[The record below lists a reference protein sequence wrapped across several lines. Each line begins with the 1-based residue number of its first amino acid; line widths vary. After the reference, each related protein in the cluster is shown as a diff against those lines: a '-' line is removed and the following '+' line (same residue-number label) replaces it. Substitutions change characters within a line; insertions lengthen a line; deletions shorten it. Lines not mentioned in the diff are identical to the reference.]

1 MLDFIKLTVSNQ
13 QIINRVFLHPD
24 FVNCT
29 PPTNYYY
36 SKYHKEVNKSLQ
48 FNFNKIPNTEN
59 FHHVDICISPHYHS
73 NKYLHNGNDLTPE
86 NCIKSLKE
94 IFTYLQIEPS
104 EYNELKVVNLEFGL
118 NIIPEKD
125 IKELINGLIYSKKT
139 PFKVYDTQNKPYFKE
154 SERQNSRFKEIKAY
168 AKGLQFQEL
177 PQYGIDIN
185 TFRFE
190 IRAKKH
196 RKIKSLG
203 ITTAKDLLNIA
214 KYPRLAEE
222 VINEWQNV
230 LLINFTPDFSAL
242 KPDEVH
248 FIKQAQ
254 KIDFWNDLITN
265 KSRNTFVDNKIKYYK
280 ILKEK
285 NNLHHLIKLQIIDK
299 CYQLLNCANSPQ
311 ETPINKGILKTKET
325 ALNTIN
331 GENAQ
336 LEQTNRQC
344 LVTGLR
350 IDMQKKNSVYLSN
363 AGLLWYY
370 KNDIKTFLQL
380 QNRFLTSEKR
390 KLKIIE
396 QIYYIAHNI
405 RNTKTNEYHN
415 RNKFIERNYNVNQLQ
430 FTFT

>member
-1 MLDFIKLTVSNQ
+1 MLDFIKLRIDNQ
-13 QIINRVFLHPD
+13 ELINRVFLHPD
-24 FVNCT
+24 FGKCKPKN
-29 PPTNYYY
+29 NYYY
-36 SKYHKEVNKSLQ
+36 SKYQKEINTKLQLDFLKSREKGK
-48 FNFNKIPNTEN
+48 FTY
-59 FHHVDICISPHYHS
+59 VDLCISPHYHF
-73 NKYLHNGNDLTPE
+73 NNYLHNGNDLTPE
-86 NCIKSLKE
+86 NCIKSIFE
-94 IFTYLQIEPS
+94 ILDYLHIKS
-104 EYNELKVVNLEFGL
+104 EELDELKVVNLEVGV
-118 NIIPEKD
+118 NIIPETD
-125 IKELINGLIYSKKT
+125 IKELINGIYYSKKT
-139 PFKVYDTQNKPYFKE
+139 PIKVYEHPYNRRTEEKD
-154 SERQNSRFKEIKAY
+154 SEYKIIKTY
-168 AKGLQFQEL
+168 AKGLQCHERQ
-177 PQYGIDIN
+177 QYQVDIN

-190 IRAKKH
+190 VKTKKH

-230 LLINFTPDFSAL
+230 LLINLTPDLTTL
-242 KPDEVH
+242 KREDIQ
-248 FIKQAQ
+248 FIKQSV
-254 KIDFWNDLITN
+254 KFDFWNDLIT
-265 KSRNTFVDNKIKYYK
+265 KKHRNTVRNNKNKYYN
-280 ILKEK
+280 ILKGK

-299 CYQLLNCANSPQ
+299 IYQLLNCANSPQ

-325 ALNTIN
+325 ALNTIK

-336 LEQTNRQC
+336 LEQTNRLC

-350 IDMQKKNSVYLSN
+350 IDMQRKNSVYLSN

-415 RNKFIERNYNVNQLQ
+415 RKKFIERNYNVNQLQ

>member
-1 MLDFIKLTVSNQ
+1 MLDFIKLRIDNQ
-13 QIINRVFLHPD
+13 ELINRVFLHPD
-24 FVNCT
+24 FVKCIPKT
-29 PPTNYYY
+29 YYYY
-36 SKYHKEVNKSLQ
+36 SKCPKDINKKIQLDFHKINDTNE
-48 FNFNKIPNTEN
+48 FNY
-59 FHHVDICISPHYHS
+59 VDVCISPHYHF
-73 NKYLHNGNDLTPE
+73 NNYLHNGNDLTPE
-86 NCIKSLKE
+86 NCIKSIFE
-94 IFTYLQIEPS
+94 ILDYLQIKSYEL
-104 EYNELKVVNLEFGL
+104 NELKVVNLEVGV
-118 NIIPEKD
+118 NIIPETD
-125 IKELINGLIYSKKT
+125 VKELTNGIYYSKKT
-139 PFKVYDTQNKPYFKE
+139 PIKVNKHPYNRRTEEKDTEYKI
-154 SERQNSRFKEIKAY
+154 IKTY
-168 AKGLQFQEL
+168 AKGIQFQDKPHL
-177 PQYGIDIN
+177 GIDIN

-190 IRAKKH
+190 VKTKKH

-203 ITTAKDLLNIA
+203 ITTVKDLLNIA

-230 LLINFTPDFSAL
+230 LLINLTPDL
-242 KPDEVH
+242 TNLRREDEQ
-248 FIKQAQ
+248 FIKQSV
-254 KIDFWNDLITN
+254 KLDFWNDLIT
-265 KSRNTFVDNKIKYYK
+265 KKHRNTIRNNKNKYYN
-280 ILKEK
+280 ILKGK

-299 CYQLLNCANSPQ
+299 IYQLLNCANSPQ

-350 IDMQKKNSVYLSN
+350 IDMQRKNSVYLSN

-380 QNRFLTSEKR
+380 QNRFLTSDKR

-405 RNTKTNEYHN
+405 RNRKTNEYHN
-415 RNKFIERNYNVNQLQ
+415 RNKFVERNYNVNQLR
-430 FTFT
+430 FDF

>member
-1 MLDFIKLTVSNQ
+1 MVYDS
-13 QIINRVFLHPD
+13 
-24 FVNCT
+24 
-29 PPTNYYY
+29 
-36 SKYHKEVNKSLQ
+36 
-48 FNFNKIPNTEN
+48 KIPHYRRTEKK
-59 FHHVDICISPHYHS
+59 D
-73 NKYLHNGNDLTPE
+73 
-86 NCIKSLKE
+86 
-94 IFTYLQIEPS
+94 S
-104 EYNELKVVNLEFGL
+104 EYK
-118 NIIPEKD
+118 II
-125 IKELINGLIYSKKT
+125 KT
-139 PFKVYDTQNKPYFKE
+139 
-154 SERQNSRFKEIKAY
+154 Y
-168 AKGLQFQEL
+168 AKGLQCHERQ
-177 PQYGIDIN
+177 QYQVDIN

-190 IRAKKH
+190 VKTKKH

-230 LLINFTPDFSAL
+230 LLINLTPDLATL
-242 KPDEVH
+242 RRDEVR
-248 FIKQAQ
+248 FIKQSV
-254 KIDFWNDLITN
+254 KFDFWNDLIT
-265 KSRNTFVDNKIKYYK
+265 KKHRNTVRNNKNKYYN
-280 ILKEK
+280 ILKGK

-299 CYQLLNCANSPQ
+299 IYQLLNCANSPQ

-350 IDMQKKNSVYLSN
+350 IDMQRKNSVYLSN

>member
-1 MLDFIKLTVSNQ
+1 MLDFIKLRIDNQ
-13 QIINRVFLHPD
+13 ELINRVFLHPD
-24 FVNCT
+24 FVKCKPKN
-29 PPTNYYY
+29 NYYY
-36 SKYHKEVNKSLQ
+36 SKYQKEIEKKLQLDFHKIND
-48 FNFNKIPNTEN
+48 FNEFDY
-59 FHHVDICISPHYHS
+59 VDVCISPHYHF
-73 NKYLHNGNDLTPE
+73 NNYLHNGNDLTPE
-86 NCIKSLKE
+86 NCIKSIFE
-94 IFTYLQIEPS
+94 ILDYLHIKSDELD
-104 EYNELKVVNLEFGL
+104 ELKVVNLEVGV
-118 NIIPEKD
+118 NIIPKTD
-125 IKELINGLIYSKKT
+125 VKELINGIYYSKKT
-139 PFKVYDTQNKPYFKE
+139 PFMVYDSKIPHYRRTEKKD
-154 SERQNSRFKEIKAY
+154 SEYKIIKTY
-168 AKGLQFQEL
+168 AKGLQCHERQ
-177 PQYGIDIN
+177 QYEVDIN

-190 IRAKKH
+190 VKTKKH

-230 LLINFTPDFSAL
+230 LLINLTPDLATL
-242 KPDEVH
+242 RRDEVR
-248 FIKQAQ
+248 FIKQSV
-254 KIDFWNDLITN
+254 KFDFWNDLITN
-265 KSRNTFVDNKIKYYK
+265 KSQNTFSNNKKKYYN
-280 ILKEK
+280 ILKGK

-299 CYQLLNCANSPQ
+299 IYQLLNCANSPQ

-336 LEQTNRQC
+336 LEQTNRLC

-350 IDMQKKNSVYLSN
+350 IDMQRKNSVYLSN

-415 RNKFIERNYNVNQLQ
+415 RNKFVERNYNVNQLQ

>member
-1 MLDFIKLTVSNQ
+1 MLDFIKLRINNQ
-13 QIINRVFLHPD
+13 ELINRVFLHPD
-24 FVNCT
+24 FVKCKPKN
-29 PPTNYYY
+29 NYYY
-36 SKYHKEVNKSLQ
+36 SKFQKEINTKLQLDFLKSR
-48 FNFNKIPNTEN
+48 EN
-59 FHHVDICISPHYHS
+59 GKFTFVDLCISPHYHF
-73 NKYLHNGNDLTPE
+73 NNYLHNGNDLTPE
-86 NCIKSLKE
+86 NCIKSIFE
-94 IFTYLQIEPS
+94 ILDYLQIKSYEL
-104 EYNELKVVNLEFGL
+104 NELKVVNLEVGV
-118 NIIPEKD
+118 NIIPETD
-125 IKELINGLIYSKKT
+125 VKELINGIYYSKKT
-139 PFKVYDTQNKPYFKE
+139 PFMVYDSKIPHYRRTEKKD
-154 SERQNSRFKEIKAY
+154 SEYKIIKTY
-168 AKGLQFQEL
+168 AKGLQCHERQ
-177 PQYGIDIN
+177 QYQVDIN

-190 IRAKKH
+190 VKTKKH

-230 LLINFTPDFSAL
+230 LLINLTPDLATL
-242 KPDEVH
+242 RRDEVR
-248 FIKQAQ
+248 FIKQSV
-254 KIDFWNDLITN
+254 KFDFWNDLIT
-265 KSRNTFVDNKIKYYK
+265 KKHRNTVRNNKNKYYN
-280 ILKEK
+280 ILKGK

-299 CYQLLNCANSPQ
+299 IYQLLNCANSPQ

-363 AGLLWYY
+363 TGLLWYY

-415 RNKFIERNYNVNQLQ
+415 RNKFVERNYNVNQLQ

>member
-1 MLDFIKLTVSNQ
+1 MLDFIKLRTYNQ
-13 QIINRVFLHPD
+13 ELINRVFLHPD
-24 FVNCT
+24 FVKCI
-29 PPTNYYY
+29 PKTNYYY
-36 SKYHKEVNKSLQ
+36 SKYQYQKEIQKKLQLDFHKIND
-48 FNFNKIPNTEN
+48 FNEFDY
-59 FHHVDICISPHYHS
+59 VDLCISPHYHF
-73 NKYLHNGNDLTPE
+73 NNYLHNGNDLTPE

-154 SERQNSRFKEIKAY
+154 SERQNSRFKEIKTY
-168 AKGLQFQEL
+168 AKGLQFQEF
-177 PQYGIDIN
+177 PEYEIDKN

-254 KIDFWNDLITN
+254 KIDFWSDLIAN
-265 KSRNTFVDNKIKYYK
+265 KSRNTFADKKRKYY
-280 ILKEK
+280 
-285 NNLHHLIKLQIIDK
+285 
-299 CYQLLNCANSPQ
+299 
-311 ETPINKGILKTKET
+311 
-325 ALNTIN
+325 
-331 GENAQ
+331 
-336 LEQTNRQC
+336 
-344 LVTGLR
+344 
-350 IDMQKKNSVYLSN
+350 
-363 AGLLWYY
+363 
-370 KNDIKTFLQL
+370 
-380 QNRFLTSEKR
+380 
-390 KLKIIE
+390 
-396 QIYYIAHNI
+396 
-405 RNTKTNEYHN
+405 
-415 RNKFIERNYNVNQLQ
+415 
-430 FTFT
+430 

>member
-1 MLDFIKLTVSNQ
+1 MLDFIKLRIDNQ
-13 QIINRVFLHPD
+13 ELINRVFLHPD
-24 FVNCT
+24 FVKCIPKT
-29 PPTNYYY
+29 YYYY
-36 SKYHKEVNKSLQ
+36 SKCPKDINKKIQLDFHKINDTNE
-48 FNFNKIPNTEN
+48 FNY
-59 FHHVDICISPHYHS
+59 VDVCISPHYHF
-73 NKYLHNGNDLTPE
+73 NNYLHNGNDLTPE
-86 NCIKSLKE
+86 NCIKSIFE
-94 IFTYLQIEPS
+94 ILDYLQIKSYEL
-104 EYNELKVVNLEFGL
+104 NELKVVNLEVGV
-118 NIIPEKD
+118 NIIPKTD
-125 IKELINGLIYSKKT
+125 VKELINGIYYSKKT
-139 PFKVYDTQNKPYFKE
+139 PIKVNEHPYNKRTEEKD
-154 SERQNSRFKEIKAY
+154 SEYKIIKTY
-168 AKGLQFQEL
+168 AKGLQCHERQ
-177 PQYGIDIN
+177 QYEVDIN

-190 IRAKKH
+190 VKTKKH

-230 LLINFTPDFSAL
+230 LLINLTPDL
-242 KPDEVH
+242 TNLRREDVQ
-248 FIKQAQ
+248 FIKQSV
-254 KIDFWNDLITN
+254 KLDFWNDLITN
-265 KSRNTFVDNKIKYYK
+265 KHRNTIRNNKNKYYN
-280 ILKEK
+280 ILKGK

-299 CYQLLNCANSPQ
+299 IYQLLNCANSPQ

-350 IDMQKKNSVYLSN
+350 IDMQRKNSVYLSN
-363 AGLLWYY
+363 TGLLWYY

-380 QNRFLTSEKR
+380 QNRFLTSDKR

-415 RNKFIERNYNVNQLQ
+415 RKKFIVRNYNVNQLQ
-430 FTFT
+430 FSFN

>member
-1 MLDFIKLTVSNQ
+1 MLDFIKLRIDNQ
-13 QIINRVFLHPD
+13 ELINRVFLHPD
-24 FVNCT
+24 FVKCKPKN
-29 PPTNYYY
+29 NYYY
-36 SKYHKEVNKSLQ
+36 SKFQKEINTKLQLDFLKSREKGK
-48 FNFNKIPNTEN
+48 FTY
-59 FHHVDICISPHYHS
+59 VDLCISPHYHF
-73 NKYLHNGNDLTPE
+73 NNYLHNGNDLTPE
-86 NCIKSLKE
+86 NCIKSIFE
-94 IFTYLQIEPS
+94 ILDYLQIKSYEL
-104 EYNELKVVNLEFGL
+104 NELKVVNLEVGV
-118 NIIPEKD
+118 NIIPETD
-125 IKELINGLIYSKKT
+125 VKELINGIYYSKKT
-139 PFKVYDTQNKPYFKE
+139 PFMVYDSKIPHYRRTEKKD
-154 SERQNSRFKEIKAY
+154 SEYKIIKTY
-168 AKGLQFQEL
+168 AKGLQCHERQ
-177 PQYGIDIN
+177 QYQVDIN

-190 IRAKKH
+190 VKTKKH

-230 LLINFTPDFSAL
+230 LLINLTPDLATL
-242 KPDEVH
+242 RRDEVR
-248 FIKQAQ
+248 FIKQSV
-254 KIDFWNDLITN
+254 KFDFWNDLIT
-265 KSRNTFVDNKIKYYK
+265 KKHRNTVRNNKNKYYN
-280 ILKEK
+280 ILKGK
-285 NNLHHLIKLQIIDK
+285 NNLHQLIKLQIIDK
-299 CYQLLNCANSPQ
+299 IYQLLNCANSPQ

-325 ALNTIN
+325 ALNTIK

-336 LEQTNRQC
+336 LEQTNRLC

-350 IDMQKKNSVYLSN
+350 IDMQRKNSVYLSN
-363 AGLLWYY
+363 GGLLWYY

-415 RNKFIERNYNVNQLQ
+415 RNKFVERNYNVNQLQ

>member
-1 MLDFIKLTVSNQ
+1 MLDFIKLRIDNQ
-13 QIINRVFLHPD
+13 ELINRVFLHPD
-24 FVNCT
+24 FVKCKPKN
-29 PPTNYYY
+29 NYYY
-36 SKYHKEVNKSLQ
+36 SKFQKEKNTKLQLDFLKSREKGK
-48 FNFNKIPNTEN
+48 FTY
-59 FHHVDICISPHYHS
+59 VDLCISPHYHF
-73 NKYLHNGNDLTPE
+73 NNYLHNGNDLTPE
-86 NCIKSLKE
+86 NCIKSIFE
-94 IFTYLQIEPS
+94 ILDYLQIKSYELD
-104 EYNELKVVNLEFGL
+104 ELKVVNLEVGV
-118 NIIPEKD
+118 NIIPETD
-125 IKELINGLIYSKKT
+125 VKELINGIYYSKKT
-139 PFKVYDTQNKPYFKE
+139 PFKVYDSKIPYYRRTEKKD
-154 SERQNSRFKEIKAY
+154 SEYKIIKTY
-168 AKGLQFQEL
+168 AKGLQCHERQ
-177 PQYGIDIN
+177 QYQVDIN

-190 IRAKKH
+190 VKTKKH

-230 LLINFTPDFSAL
+230 LLINLTPDLATL
-242 KPDEVH
+242 RRDEVR
-248 FIKQAQ
+248 FIKQSV
-254 KIDFWNDLITN
+254 KFDFWNDLIT
-265 KSRNTFVDNKIKYYK
+265 KKHRNTVRNNKNKYYN
-280 ILKEK
+280 ILKGK

-299 CYQLLNCANSPQ
+299 IYQLLNCANSPQ

-380 QNRFLTSEKR
+380 QNRFLTSDKR

>member
-1 MLDFIKLTVSNQ
+1 MLDFIKLRIDNQ
-13 QIINRVFLHPD
+13 ELINRVFLHPD
-24 FVNCT
+24 FVKCIPKN
-29 PPTNYYY
+29 NYYY
-36 SKYHKEVNKSLQ
+36 SKYQKEIQKKLQLDFLKSREKGK
-48 FNFNKIPNTEN
+48 FTY
-59 FHHVDICISPHYHS
+59 VDLCISPHYHF
-73 NKYLHNGNDLTPE
+73 NNYLHNGNDLTPE
-86 NCIKSLKE
+86 NCIKSIFE
-94 IFTYLQIEPS
+94 ILDYLQIKSYELD
-104 EYNELKVVNLEFGL
+104 ELKVVNLEVGV
-118 NIIPEKD
+118 NIIPETD
-125 IKELINGLIYSKKT
+125 VKELINGIYYSKKT
-139 PFKVYDTQNKPYFKE
+139 PFMVYDSKIPHYRRTEKKD
-154 SERQNSRFKEIKAY
+154 SEYKIIKTY
-168 AKGLQFQEL
+168 AKGLQCHERQ
-177 PQYGIDIN
+177 QYQVDIN

-190 IRAKKH
+190 VKTKKH

-230 LLINFTPDFSAL
+230 LLINLTPDLATL
-242 KPDEVH
+242 RREDVQ
-248 FIKQAQ
+248 FIKQSV
-254 KIDFWNDLITN
+254 KFDFWNDLIT
-265 KSRNTFVDNKIKYYK
+265 KKHRNTIRNNKNKYYN
-280 ILKEK
+280 ILKGK

-299 CYQLLNCANSPQ
+299 IYQLLNCANSPQ

-350 IDMQKKNSVYLSN
+350 IDMQRKNSVYLSN

-380 QNRFLTSEKR
+380 QNRFLTSDKR

-415 RNKFIERNYNVNQLQ
+415 RKKFERRNYPDNQLR
-430 FTFT
+430 FDF

>member
-1 MLDFIKLTVSNQ
+1 MLDFIKLRIDNQ
-13 QIINRVFLHPD
+13 ELINRVFLHPD
-24 FVNCT
+24 FVKCKPKN
-29 PPTNYYY
+29 NYYY
-36 SKYHKEVNKSLQ
+36 SKYQKEIEKKLQLDFHKIND
-48 FNFNKIPNTEN
+48 FNEFDY
-59 FHHVDICISPHYHS
+59 VDVCISPHYHF
-73 NKYLHNGNDLTPE
+73 NNYLHNGNDLTPE
-86 NCIKSLKE
+86 NCIKSIFE
-94 IFTYLQIEPS
+94 ILDYLQIKSYEL
-104 EYNELKVVNLEFGL
+104 NELKVVNLEVGV
-118 NIIPEKD
+118 NIIPETD
-125 IKELINGLIYSKKT
+125 VKELINGIYYSKKT
-139 PFKVYDTQNKPYFKE
+139 PFMVYNLEHPYYKRTE
-154 SERQNSRFKEIKAY
+154 KGSEYIIIKTY
-168 AKGLQFQEL
+168 AKGLQFQDQSQL
-177 PQYGIDIN
+177 GIDIN

-190 IRAKKH
+190 VKTKKH

-230 LLINFTPDFSAL
+230 LLINLTPDLANL
-242 KPDEVH
+242 RREDVQ
-248 FIKQAQ
+248 FIKQSV
-254 KIDFWNDLITN
+254 KFDFWNDLITN
-265 KSRNTFVDNKIKYYK
+265 KHRNTIRNNKNKYYN
-280 ILKEK
+280 ILKGK

-299 CYQLLNCANSPQ
+299 IYQLLNCANSPQ

-363 AGLLWYY
+363 TGLLWYY

-380 QNRFLTSEKR
+380 QNRFLTSDKR

-415 RNKFIERNYNVNQLQ
+415 RNKFVERNYNVNQLQ

>member
-1 MLDFIKLTVSNQ
+1 MVYDS
-13 QIINRVFLHPD
+13 
-24 FVNCT
+24 
-29 PPTNYYY
+29 
-36 SKYHKEVNKSLQ
+36 
-48 FNFNKIPNTEN
+48 KIPHYRRTEKK
-59 FHHVDICISPHYHS
+59 D
-73 NKYLHNGNDLTPE
+73 
-86 NCIKSLKE
+86 
-94 IFTYLQIEPS
+94 S
-104 EYNELKVVNLEFGL
+104 EYK
-118 NIIPEKD
+118 II
-125 IKELINGLIYSKKT
+125 KT
-139 PFKVYDTQNKPYFKE
+139 
-154 SERQNSRFKEIKAY
+154 Y
-168 AKGLQFQEL
+168 AKGLQCHERQ
-177 PQYGIDIN
+177 QYEVDIN

-190 IRAKKH
+190 VKTKKH

-230 LLINFTPDFSAL
+230 LLINLTPDLATL
-242 KPDEVH
+242 RRDEVR
-248 FIKQAQ
+248 FIKQSV
-254 KIDFWNDLITN
+254 KFDFWNDLIT
-265 KSRNTFVDNKIKYYK
+265 KKHRNTFSNNNKKYYN
-280 ILKEK
+280 ILKGK

-299 CYQLLNCANSPQ
+299 IYQLLNCANSPQ

-415 RNKFIERNYNVNQLQ
+415 RNKFVERNYNVNQLQ
-430 FTFT
+430 FSFN

>member
-1 MLDFIKLTVSNQ
+1 MLDFIKLRIDNQ
-13 QIINRVFLHPD
+13 ELINRVFLHPD
-24 FVNCT
+24 FVKCKPKN
-29 PPTNYYY
+29 NYYY
-36 SKYHKEVNKSLQ
+36 SKYQKEINTKLQLDFSKSREKGK
-48 FNFNKIPNTEN
+48 FTY
-59 FHHVDICISPHYHS
+59 VDLCISPHYHF
-73 NKYLHNGNDLTPE
+73 NNYLHNGNDLTPL
-86 NCIKSLKE
+86 NCIKSIFE
-94 IFTYLQIEPS
+94 ILDYLQIKSDELI
-104 EYNELKVVNLEFGL
+104 ELKVVNLEVGV
-118 NIIPEKD
+118 NIIPETD
-125 IKELINGLIYSKKT
+125 VKELINGIYYSKKT
-139 PFKVYDTQNKPYFKE
+139 PFMVYDSKIPHYRRTEKKD
-154 SERQNSRFKEIKAY
+154 SEYKIIKTY
-168 AKGLQFQEL
+168 AKGLQCHERQ
-177 PQYGIDIN
+177 QYEVDIN

-190 IRAKKH
+190 VKTKKH

-230 LLINFTPDFSAL
+230 LLINLTPDL
-242 KPDEVH
+242 TTLRREDVQ
-248 FIKQAQ
+248 FIKQSV
-254 KIDFWNDLITN
+254 KFDFWNDLIT
-265 KSRNTFVDNKIKYYK
+265 KKHRNTFSNNNKKYYN
-280 ILKEK
+280 ILKGK
-285 NNLHHLIKLQIIDK
+285 NNLHQLIKLQIIDK
-299 CYQLLNCANSPQ
+299 IYQLLNCANSPQ

-325 ALNTIN
+325 ALNTIK

-336 LEQTNRQC
+336 LEQTNRLC

-350 IDMQKKNSVYLSN
+350 IDMQRKNSVYLSN